1 MAVRQA
7 KGTDGLVNPVEGR
20 ARAVSEQVVRQSRHH
35 GGYKG
40 QRGCLRAYRARR
52 GGRMGLALTL
62 PKLVVPSA
70 KVCWRASVC
79 RVQQTFTPAGSE

>member
-7 KGTDGLVNPVEGR
+7 KGTDGLVNPVKCR
-20 ARAVSEQVVRQSRHH
+20 ACAVSEQVVRQPRHH

-40 QRGCLRAYRARR
+40 QCRRLRAHRARR
-52 GGRMGLALTL
+52 GGRTGLALTL

-70 KVCWRASVC
+70 KVCRRASV
-79 RVQQTFTPAGSE
+79 R